1 MENFWIKINKLF
13 QIIDRITTLIVFI
26 RHVRVYDTIQFI
38 NIYSPFILISKGWWL
53 MALIEGFKIQNYRSL
68 REIAMG
74 RIGTDPSLRNA
85 TPLTPLTVVIG
96 KNGVGKSS
104 IFDAFGFLADCM
116 ETDLETA
123 CNARNRGGFD
133 KLISAEVD
141 GAITI
146 TIYYRESKSDRPIT
160 YEVSI
165 GKEKDTDLPIVLSER
180 LRQRAK
186 SSGGSGRPRSFL
198 HLDKGK
204 GTVYVGDDALE
215 GDEASKRNVEFDPHK
230 LAIVSLAEQ
239 FSENPRIAQFKKFIQ
254 SWYLSYF
261 TPDSARKIS
270 QSGIQKHLNLHGD
283 NIGNVVQYM
292 ERSHPSAFK
301 RILSEISNRI
311 PGIGTIE
318 PYRDKITNNLYL
330 LFKDKGFAK
339 PFTQQQMSDGT
350 LKMFCY
356 LLLLNDPDP
365 APFVCIEEPENGLYH
380 KLLELLANE
389 FREHATGKKGA
400 SQIFIT
406 THQPYFVDALE
417 PAEVWILEKGS
428 DGFSTIKQ
436 VSQIPFVQN
445 MINEGQTLGALWYS
459 DYLDAR

>member
-1 MENFWIKINKLF
+1 
-13 QIIDRITTLIVFI
+13 
-26 RHVRVYDTIQFI
+26 
-38 NIYSPFILISKGWWL
+38 
-53 MALIEGFKIQNYRSL
+53 MALIEGLKIQNYRSL
-68 REIAMG
+68 RDIAMG
-74 RIGTDPSLRNA
+74 RIGTDSTLRSA

-116 ETDLETA
+116 ETDLESA
-123 CNARNRGGFD
+123 CNARNRGGYD
-133 KLISAEVD
+133 KLLSSGVD
-141 GAITI
+141 QPITM
-146 TIYYRESKSDRPIT
+146 TIYYRESKTDRPIT
-160 YEVSI
+160 YELSI
-165 GKEKDTDLPIVLSER
+165 GKEEKTELPIVLSER

-198 HLDKGK
+198 HLEKGK
-204 GTVYVGDDALE
+204 GTVYIGDDALE
-215 GDEASKRNVEFDPHK
+215 GDEASKRIVEFDPHK

-270 QSGIQKHLNLHGD
+270 QAGIQKHLNLHGD

-292 ERSHPSAFK
+292 ERNHPVVFK
-301 RILSEISNRI
+301 RILNEISRKI

-318 PYRDKITNNLYL
+318 PYRDSITNNLYL

-350 LKMFCY
+350 LKMFSY
-356 LLLLNDPDP
+356 LLLLNDPEP
-365 APFVCIEEPENGLYH
+365 APFICIEEPENGLYH
-380 KLLELLANE
+380 KLLETLANE

-417 PAEVWILEKGS
+417 PSEVWVLEKGA

-436 VSQIPFVQN
+436 ASQIEFVQN
-445 MINEGQTLGALWYS
+445 MVNEGQPLGALWYS

>member
-1 MENFWIKINKLF
+1 
-13 QIIDRITTLIVFI
+13 
-26 RHVRVYDTIQFI
+26 
-38 NIYSPFILISKGWWL
+38 
-53 MALIEGFKIQNYRSL
+53 MALIEGLRIQNYRSL
-68 REIAMG
+68 RDIAMG
-74 RIGTDPSLRNA
+74 RIGTDPALRNA
-85 TPLTPLTVVIG
+85 NTLTPLTVVIG

-123 CNARNRGGFD
+123 CNVRNRGGYD
-133 KLISAEVD
+133 KLISSGVD
-141 GAITI
+141 QPITI
-146 TIYYRESKSDRPIT
+146 TIYYRESKNDRPIT
-160 YEVSI
+160 YELSI
-165 GKEKDTDLPIVLSER
+165 GKEEKTGLPIVLSER

-198 HLDKGK
+198 HLDQGR
-204 GTVYVGDDALE
+204 GIVHIGDDALE

-270 QSGIQKHLNLHGD
+270 QAGVHKHLNLHGD

-292 ERSHPSAFK
+292 ERNHPIVFK
-301 RILSEISNRI
+301 RILDEISRKI

-318 PYRDKITNNLYL
+318 PYRDSITNNLYL

-350 LKMFCY
+350 LKMFSY
-356 LLLLNDPDP
+356 LLLLNDPEP

-380 KLLELLANE
+380 KLLETLANE

-417 PAEVWILEKGS
+417 PDEVWVLEKGP

-436 VSQIPFVQN
+436 ASQIEFVQN
-445 MINEGQTLGALWYS
+445 MVNEGQPLGALWYS